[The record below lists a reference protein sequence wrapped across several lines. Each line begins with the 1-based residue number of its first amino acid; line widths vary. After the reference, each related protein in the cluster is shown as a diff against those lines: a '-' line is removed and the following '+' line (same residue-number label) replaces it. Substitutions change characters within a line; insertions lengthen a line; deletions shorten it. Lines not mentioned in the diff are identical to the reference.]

1 MTMKNRDIDKSRIK
15 RNVDA
20 LDDLAKSISG
30 QTVRH
35 DPTPVSASPRR
46 TSHSMVKSCGPGGIQ
61 FDFGPMTG
69 NPIADNA
76 TRILNQCCDQTQA
89 DIAAGQRNEIGQAF
103 GNFISKGEQHSP
115 FGAIPEAWT
124 KQMAGSCD
132 EAIKGMFERGEL
144 DCSEDG
150 SVKSVGP
157 ALRNRFN
164 QNQIQLG
171 GELVKATS
179 ETDAALIEMMKHQGL
194 DDGNNEEYS
203 E

>member
-1 MTMKNRDIDKSRIK
+1 
-15 RNVDA
+15 
-20 LDDLAKSISG
+20 
-30 QTVRH
+30 
-35 DPTPVSASPRR
+35 
-46 TSHSMVKSCGPGGIQ
+46 MVKSSGPGGIQ

-76 TRILNQCCDQTQA
+76 TLLLNRFGDQTQA
-89 DIAAGQRNEIGQAF
+89 DIAAGQRNEIAQAF
-103 GNFISKGEQHSP
+103 GNFISKGEQYSP

-124 KQMAGSCD
+124 KQIAGSCD

-164 QNQIQLG
+164 QNSIQLG